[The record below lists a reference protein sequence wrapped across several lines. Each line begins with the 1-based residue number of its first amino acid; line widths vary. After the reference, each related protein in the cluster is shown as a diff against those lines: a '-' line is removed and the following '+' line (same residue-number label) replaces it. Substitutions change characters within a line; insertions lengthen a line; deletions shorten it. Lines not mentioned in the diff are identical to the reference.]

1 MFLETGI
8 GPGLK
13 ALKGW
18 SIIHSVTMDGK
29 RDMLRHFLGAIAYRT
44 QKALRAAPS
53 GFGDFEPGGGVRTP
67 RELVRHMRSVLGY
80 ARTFFIGG
88 SYSPEVLPTLEGEI
102 EEFHRMLE
110 DLRDHFDKG
119 TPLTGITEEQMLH
132 GPFADVMTHA
142 GQLAMLRRLY
152 GDPVRSENFIHAKI
166 SPENVS
172 SDQPDPAAPD
182 EYWPERK
189 AWD

>member
-53 GFGDFEPGGGVRTP
+53 GFGEFEPGGGVRSP
-67 RELVRHMRSVLGY
+67 RELLRHMRSVLGY
-80 ARTFFIGG
+80 ARTCFIGG
-88 SYSPEVLPTLEGEI
+88 SDSPQVLPTLEDEI
-102 EEFHRMLE
+102 AEFNKMVE
-110 DLRDHFDKG
+110 DMRDQF
-119 TPLTGITEEQMLH
+119 
-132 GPFADVMTHA
+132 
-142 GQLAMLRRLY
+142 
-152 GDPVRSENFIHAKI
+152 N
-166 SPENVS
+166 
-172 SDQPDPAAPD
+172 
-182 EYWPERK
+182 
-189 AWD
+189 